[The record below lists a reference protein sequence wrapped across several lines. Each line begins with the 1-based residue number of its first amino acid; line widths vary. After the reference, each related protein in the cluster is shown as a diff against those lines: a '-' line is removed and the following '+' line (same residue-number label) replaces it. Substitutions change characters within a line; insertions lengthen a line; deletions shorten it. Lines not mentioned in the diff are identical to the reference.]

1 MAAEQD
7 HSSGRLGA
15 RLGALSWVR
24 RHHPLLRATPTSLA
38 TAPLVA
44 GALLAIGVRS
54 ISISATEVIVTD
66 QHHGRAEPL
75 MAQTRQRSE
84 ARLRPLLND
93 GVVPVIT
100 GFIGATIEGVQ
111 TTLGRGGSDY
121 SATILGAALGA
132 SETSAALE

>member
-1 MAAEQD
+1 
-7 HSSGRLGA
+7 
-15 RLGALSWVR
+15 
-24 RHHPLLRATPTSLA
+24 
-38 TAPLVA
+38 
-44 GALLAIGVRS
+44 
-54 ISISATEVIVTD
+54 
-66 QHHGRAEPL
+66 

-93 GVVPVIT
+93 GVVPVVT

-132 SETSAALE
+132 SETVIWTDVDGVKTADPRMVPDARTLPEI